1 MVVKIEARI
10 LPGTNFHFPSTSVPP
25 GTFLGSASACSM
37 APAARPQVSTNIS
50 CCNALGSK
58 PAGRHCC
65 CRSMGQAEERT
76 SDRHRPRSTYY
87 AGRVGNFMCNYP
99 RRSGPSVN
107 TSVIQPIHIISLSV
121 EAKQTDALLFADYRS
136 ERTCLSSSAVT
147 ADSNKCYGEFQRR
160 LTSIASDRTRRRH
173 PHAYVCLVSCV
184 LAVFVSIN
192 IGRSDVT

>member
-1 MVVKIEARI
+1 MQQSIDI
-10 LPGTNFHFPSTSVPP
+10 SCPP
-25 GTFLGSASACSM
+25 GSQ
-37 APAARPQVSTNIS
+37 PAAGLLLLLLWTDVRQ
-50 CCNALGSK
+50 
-58 PAGRHCC
+58 
-65 CRSMGQAEERT
+65 M
-76 SDRHRPRSTYY
+76 HRPRSTYY

-192 IGRSDVT
+192 IG